1 MTVDVEGHAVDV
13 KLARLDGELLN
24 LQPEYEHVAAAAEA
38 LGRPA
43 KDVLQQAVAAA
54 RTLLTDP

>member
-1 MTVDVEGHAVDV
+1 VTVDVEGHAVDV

-54 RTLLTDP
+54 RTLVADP

>member
-1 MTVDVEGHAVDV
+1 M
-13 KLARLDGELLN
+13 KLARLDGEVLN
-24 LQPEYEHVAAAAEA
+24 LQPEYEHVAAAADA

-54 RTLLTDP
+54 RTLLADP